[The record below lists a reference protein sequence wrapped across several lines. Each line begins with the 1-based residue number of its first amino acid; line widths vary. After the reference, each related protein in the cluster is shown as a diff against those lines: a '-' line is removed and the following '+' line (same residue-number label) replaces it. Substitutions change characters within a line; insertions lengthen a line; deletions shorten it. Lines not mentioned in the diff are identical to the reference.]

1 LVADRLRKAS
11 SLDPKDRQK
20 RSKMGTDAED

>member
-1 LVADRLRKAS
+1 VEVRLKKAS

-20 RSKMGTDAED
+20 RSEMGNDAED